1 MRKFANLFF
10 TLYLVDGVVSFLH
23 ELSAVFLQTSATST
37 LRNLIA
43 VALLLLALPL
53 YVSLGIDRRLP
64 KTVIIPQ
71 TLFIVWMALGAW
83 PIANTAGL
91 FGLLAAAIQILLG
104 LLPFIL
110 YAGTAG
116 SNRLLPEERFLSE
129 LFALRNTLLFFLLQ
143 IIFLPLFAAFMLVSV
158 VAQYADQGT
167 AGFMRLGSDGIY
179 MEERSYSRA
188 GKTIRLAGMIHV
200 GEKDFY
206 HDLTSSKV
214 SGKTVILLEGVTD
227 QDHLLTVPFD
237 YGEVAKTLGLTSQSE
252 VEFAGRMIDADD
264 LKQLGAEEFVSQQP
278 HLIRAD
284 SDLNRFSPET
294 IELLNRLGTQFLNN
308 DSLPQGLQAYDS
320 WARENVTAETMNI
333 FMTDIL
339 HSRNEIVIAWLDQVL
354 PLYDSVVIPWGAL
367 HMPGIEAA
375 ILERD
380 FKLTSAKER
389 LSLDFSAISFL
400 ALLADLS
407 EKPEAGLDEN
417 MLQK

>member
-1 MRKFANLFF
+1 
-10 TLYLVDGVVSFLH
+10 
-23 ELSAVFLQTSATST
+23 
-37 LRNLIA
+37 
-43 VALLLLALPL
+43 
-53 YVSLGIDRRLP
+53 
-64 KTVIIPQ
+64 
-71 TLFIVWMALGAW
+71 MALGAW
-83 PIANTAGL
+83 PVANTAGP
-91 FGLLAAAIQILLG
+91 FGLIAAAIQILLG

-129 LFALRNTLLFFLLQ
+129 FFALRNTLVFFLVQLL
-143 IIFLPLFAAFMLVSV
+143 FLPLFAAFMVVSV

-206 HDLTSSKV
+206 HDLTRSIV

-227 QDHLLTVPFD
+227 RDHLLTVPFD

-252 VEFAGRMIDADD
+252 VEFAGRLIDADD
-264 LKQLGAEEFVSQQP
+264 LKQLGAEEFESQQP

-294 IELLNRLGTQFLNN
+294 IELLNRLGTQLLNN

-320 WARENVTAETMNI
+320 WARENVTVETMNI

-339 HSRNEIVIAWLDQVL
+339 HSRNEIVVAWLDQVL

-389 LSLDFSAISFL
+389 LSLDFSSFSFL
-400 ALLADLS
+400 DLLADLS

-417 MLQK
+417 LSQKR

>member
-10 TLYLVDGVVSFLH
+10 TLYLVDAVVSFLH
-23 ELSAVFLQTSATST
+23 ELSAAFLQTSATST

-53 YVSLGIDRRLP
+53 YISLGIDRRLP

-91 FGLLAAAIQILLG
+91 FGLFAAAIQILLG

-129 LFALRNTLLFFLLQ
+129 FFALRNTLLFFLLQ
-143 IIFLPLFAAFMLVSV
+143 IIFLPLFAAFMVVSV